1 MKKIIIITFLLVLAG
16 AIINIVR
23 TGDKRTT
30 YSGLKTALGMA
41 HIKTYQ
47 DTVFGYTV
55 GYPDFFQVEEVD
67 GDAMEKAEG
76 SDAIP
81 NHCMSY
87 ARFAFRREVN
97 VVLETYVLM
106 DANDSIK
113 TKGIISE
120 PIYENGVRI
129 DGYSRYAKYIRSG
142 KSVFVYSLT
151 YPDNYKPILGRLFQL
166 IDEWKVLGAVQ

>member
-1 MKKIIIITFLLVLAG
+1 MKKIIIITLLLVLAG

-41 HIKTYQ
+41 HMKTYQ
-47 DTVFGYTV
+47 DKVFGYTV
-55 GYPDFFQVEEVD
+55 GYPDFFQVEEAD
-67 GDAMEKAEG
+67 TFP
-76 SDAIP
+76 S
-81 NHCMSY
+81 HCLSY

-113 TKGIISE
+113 TKGIVSE
-120 PIYENGVRI
+120 PVYENDVRI

-166 IDEWKVLGAVQ
+166 IDEWKVLGAVE